1 MGTKIANSNELK
13 VVNVRL
19 VREPSLYSTEKIASP
34 EDAVKVIAKD
44 LATYDRE
51 VFAVLNLKT
60 NGQPINFNI
69 CSIGTLD
76 SALVSPREIMKAAV
90 LSSAAACLFIHNH
103 PGSDRA
109 ELLPSQEDLD
119 VTKRLMEACDVIG
132 VRFLDH
138 VIIGAGNS
146 GIYSFKEHG
155 ELDRLK
161 QKHRDW
167 ER

>member
-1 MGTKIANSNELK
+1 MMGRKMGNPNELK

-69 CSIGTLD
+69 CSIGSLD
-76 SALVSPREIMKAAV
+76 SAMVSPRE
-90 LSSAAACLFIHNH
+90 S
-103 PGSDRA
+103 
-109 ELLPSQEDLD
+109 E

-138 VIIGAGNS
+138 VIVGSGNS
-146 GIYSFKEHG
+146 GIYSFRAEG
-155 ELDRLK
+155 ELDRLRPS
-161 QKHRDW
+161 HREW